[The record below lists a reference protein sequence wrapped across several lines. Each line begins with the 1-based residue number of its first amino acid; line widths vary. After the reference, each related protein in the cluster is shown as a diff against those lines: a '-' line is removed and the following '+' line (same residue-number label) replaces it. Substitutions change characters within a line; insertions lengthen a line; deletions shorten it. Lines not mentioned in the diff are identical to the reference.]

1 MQTDKFTI
9 IRSLRVRLASCLLIL
24 LTGAGCATDT
34 SYDRHNLSRVWLS
47 QDGSQIFFDATAS
60 TAYPAESAEAEA
72 IRLVW
77 LSDWLK
83 LRKFCTGGH
92 RISERRAIRDD
103 EYNPQ
108 RHNLRYQIECI

>member
-1 MQTDKFTI
+1 MKNNETKI
-9 IRSLRVRLASCLLIL
+9 IRSFRVPLATCLLVL
-24 LTGAGCATDT
+24 LTGAGCASDT

-47 QDGSQIFFDATAS
+47 QDGSQLFFDATA
-60 TAYPAESAEAEA
+60 TIAYPADSGEAEA
-72 IRLVW
+72 VRLGW

-92 RISERRAIRDD
+92 RVSERRAIRND

-108 RHNLRYQIECI
+108 RHDLRYQIECI